1 MANIE
6 YERCTRIHIHLH
18 CGCVLGLVFEVTLH
32 VLHHEVLTRQLE
44 VVRIVVDELHV
55 TQAVSRI
62 WVEDQL
68 QG

>member
-1 MANIE
+1 
-6 YERCTRIHIHLH
+6 
-18 CGCVLGLVFEVTLH
+18 
-32 VLHHEVLTRQLE
+32 